1 MKLTS
6 VIADK
11 LRLPGS
17 PTSVDQ
23 MNSSERLRNHR
34 AILES
39 KPAFSQIANDIHRM
53 ILNKIEDLCGDVK
66 SKQIIEIGAGVIPLS
81 SLSKH
86 TISTDIE
93 TSDGLD
99 LIASAT
105 SMPFKSSSVRAVVA
119 QNVFHHI
126 PHPDNAMS
134 EFSRILDDGGIVVL
148 VEPYFGRFASF
159 VYPALFSSEGYDKN
173 LNFDE
178 KLLNSHGDELPNQA
192 ISYRYFSAG
201 EIGVMKNYPNMEI
214 VFAKPMRSGLRY
226 LLSGALNF
234 RKLVPNP
241 LLGLLRF
248 IEARRSIGWVLN
260 IFAIHWVI
268 VIRPKDK

>member
-1 MKLTS
+1 
-6 VIADK
+6 
-11 LRLPGS
+11 
-17 PTSVDQ
+17 

-39 KPAFSQIANDIHRM
+39 KPAFSQIANDIHQM
-53 ILNKIEDLCGDVK
+53 ILNKIEDLCGEVK

-126 PHPDNAMS
+126 PHPDKAMS

-159 VYPALFSSEGYDKN
+159 VYPALFSSEGYDKS
-173 LNFDE
+173 LGFDE
-178 KLLNSHGDELPNQA
+178 KLFDSHGDELPNQA
-192 ISYRYFSAG
+192 ISYTYFSAG
-201 EIGVMKNYPNMEI
+201 EIGVMKNFPNMEI

-234 RKLVPNP
+234 RKLVPSP